1 MENLNYKIF
10 FDEANKIDS
19 PNKNYSYY
27 GSFGLSEENS
37 LIIDTEM
44 DRIYADINSRSEL
57 HFNEYKSSYLKK
69 YFLVIDLLL
78 KQDISINIY
87 ILNNKEYISFG
98 KKLGLNITELKEY
111 FYVKIPERLFYG
123 VVRNTPNIDNLSIF
137 MDESTE
143 YTTLDVYNKVKDQ
156 MNAHAL
162 YRSKKYRVG
171 DVKGINSER
180 SNLVQAIDVMMGIIV
195 FILEQSYLA
204 NSKAM
209 LEKSDLIYR
218 VLIEGRNI
226 ELFRAMIKLFSWSSK
241 RDYIEEINISER
253 MNDFLMYMNRQD
265 AKDKFKIHKIYIE
278 KNVDKLSEEFCIK
291 ELKKYL
297 GCSNREMQRYL
308 GFLAEIEINDRN
320 GYIRRN

>member
-1 MENLNYKIF
+1 MNYKIF
-10 FDEANKIDS
+10 FDEVNKIDS
-19 PNKNYSYY
+19 PNKDYSYY

-37 LIIDTEM
+37 SIIDSEIS
-44 DRIYADINSRSEL
+44 RIYTEIGSRNEL
-57 HFNEYKSSYLKK
+57 HFNKYNAGDLKK
-69 YFLVIDLLL
+69 YFRIIDMLL

-98 KKLGLNITELKEY
+98 KELGLDITELKEY

-123 VVRNTPNIDNLSIF
+123 IVRDTQNIDKLSIF

-162 YRSKKYRVG
+162 YRTKKYRVG
-171 DVKGINSER
+171 DVKGINSES
-180 SNLVQAIDVMMGIIV
+180 SNLVQGIDVMMGIIV
-195 FILEQSYLA
+195 FILEKSYLSP
-204 NSKAM
+204 SKAM

-226 ELFRAMIKLFSWSSK
+226 ELFRSMIKLFSWSST

-253 MNDFLMYMNRQD
+253 LNDFLMFMNKQD
-265 AKDKFKIHKIYIE
+265 AKDKFRVHKIYIDE
-278 KNVDKLSEEFCIK
+278 KIDQIPEDSRIK
-291 ELKKYL
+291 QLKQYL
-297 GCSNREMQRYL
+297 GCTSREMNRYL
-308 GFLAEIEINDRN
+308 GFLSEIEKNDRN
-320 GYIRRN
+320 G

>member
-1 MENLNYKIF
+1 MNYKIF

-19 PNKNYSYY
+19 PNKDYSYY

-37 LIIDTEM
+37 SIIDSEIS
-44 DRIYADINSRSEL
+44 RIYTEIGSRNEL
-57 HFNEYKSSYLKK
+57 HFNKYNAGDLKK
-69 YFLVIDLLL
+69 YFRIIDMLL

-98 KKLGLNITELKEY
+98 KELGLDITELKEY

-123 VVRNTPNIDNLSIF
+123 VVRDTQNIDKLSIF

-162 YRSKKYRVG
+162 YRTKKYRVG
-171 DVKGINSER
+171 DVKGINSES
-180 SNLVQAIDVMMGIIV
+180 SNLVQGIDVMMGIIV
-195 FILEQSYLA
+195 FILEKSYLSP
-204 NSKAM
+204 SKAM

-226 ELFRAMIKLFSWSSK
+226 ELFRSMIKLFSWSST

-253 MNDFLMYMNRQD
+253 LNDFLMFMNKQD
-265 AKDKFKIHKIYIE
+265 AKDKFRVHKIYIDE
-278 KNVDKLSEEFCIK
+278 KIDQIPEDSRIK
-291 ELKKYL
+291 QLKQYL
-297 GCSNREMQRYL
+297 GCTSREMNRYL
-308 GFLAEIEINDRN
+308 GFLS
-320 GYIRRN
+320 

>member
-19 PNKNYSYY
+19 PNKDYSYY

-37 LIIDTEM
+37 SIIDSEIS
-44 DRIYADINSRSEL
+44 RIYTEIGSRNEL
-57 HFNEYKSSYLKK
+57 HFNKYNAGDLKK
-69 YFLVIDLLL
+69 YFRIIDMLL

-98 KKLGLNITELKEY
+98 KELGLDITELKEY

-123 VVRNTPNIDNLSIF
+123 VVRDTQNIDKLSIF

-162 YRSKKYRVG
+162 YRTKKYRVG
-171 DVKGINSER
+171 DVKGINSES
-180 SNLVQAIDVMMGIIV
+180 SNLVQGIDVMMGIIV
-195 FILEQSYLA
+195 FILEKSYLSP
-204 NSKAM
+204 SKAM

-226 ELFRAMIKLFSWSSK
+226 ELFRSMIKLFSWSST

-253 MNDFLMYMNRQD
+253 LNDFLMFMNKQD
-265 AKDKFKIHKIYIE
+265 AKDKFRVHKIYIDE
-278 KNVDKLSEEFCIK
+278 KIDQIPEDSRIK
-291 ELKKYL
+291 QLRQYL
-297 GCSNREMQRYL
+297 GCTSREMNRYL
-308 GFLAEIEINDRN
+308 GFLSEIEKMIAMV
-320 GYIRRN
+320 I

>member
-1 MENLNYKIF
+1 MNYKIF
-10 FDEANKIDS
+10 FDEVNKIDS
-19 PNKNYSYY
+19 PNKDYSYY

-37 LIIDTEM
+37 SIIDSEIS
-44 DRIYADINSRSEL
+44 RIYTEIGSRNEL
-57 HFNEYKSSYLKK
+57 HFNKYNAGDLKK
-69 YFLVIDLLL
+69 YFRIIDMLL

-98 KKLGLNITELKEY
+98 KELGLDITELKEY

-123 VVRNTPNIDNLSIF
+123 IVRDTQNIDKLSIF

-162 YRSKKYRVG
+162 YRTKKYRVG
-171 DVKGINSER
+171 DVKGINSES
-180 SNLVQAIDVMMGIIV
+180 SNLVQGIDVMMGIIV
-195 FILEQSYLA
+195 FILEKSYLSP
-204 NSKAM
+204 SKAM

-226 ELFRAMIKLFSWSSK
+226 ELFRSMIKLFSWSST

-253 MNDFLMYMNRQD
+253 LNDFLMFMNKQD
-265 AKDKFKIHKIYIE
+265 AKDKFRVHKIYIDE
-278 KNVDKLSEEFCIK
+278 KIDQIPEDSRIK
-291 ELKKYL
+291 QLRQYL
-297 GCSNREMQRYL
+297 GCTSREMNRYL
-308 GFLAEIEINDRN
+308 GFLSEIEKMIAMV
-320 GYIRRN
+320 I

>member
-19 PNKNYSYY
+19 PNKDYSYY

-37 LIIDTEM
+37 SIIDSEIS
-44 DRIYADINSRSEL
+44 RIYTEIGSRNEL
-57 HFNEYKSSYLKK
+57 HFNKYNAGDLKK
-69 YFLVIDLLL
+69 YFRIIDMLL

-98 KKLGLNITELKEY
+98 KELGLDITELKEY

-123 VVRNTPNIDNLSIF
+123 VVRDTQNIDKLSIF

-162 YRSKKYRVG
+162 YRTKKYRVG
-171 DVKGINSER
+171 DVKGINSES
-180 SNLVQAIDVMMGIIV
+180 SNLVQGIDVMMGIIV
-195 FILEQSYLA
+195 FILEKSYLSP
-204 NSKAM
+204 SKAM

-226 ELFRAMIKLFSWSSK
+226 ELFRSMIKLFSWSST

-253 MNDFLMYMNRQD
+253 LNDFLMFMNKQD
-265 AKDKFKIHKIYIE
+265 AKDKFRVHKIYIDE
-278 KNVDKLSEEFCIK
+278 KIDQIPEDSRIK
-291 ELKKYL
+291 QLRQYL
-297 GCSNREMQRYL
+297 GCTSREMNRYL
-308 GFLAEIEINDRN
+308 GFLSEIEKKLYKINF
-320 GYIRRN
+320 

>member
-10 FDEANKIDS
+10 FDEVNKIDS
-19 PNKNYSYY
+19 PNKDYSYY

-37 LIIDTEM
+37 SIIDSEIS
-44 DRIYADINSRSEL
+44 RIYTEIGSRNEL
-57 HFNEYKSSYLKK
+57 HFNKYNAGDLKK
-69 YFLVIDLLL
+69 YFRIIDMLL

-98 KKLGLNITELKEY
+98 KELGLDITELKEY

-123 VVRNTPNIDNLSIF
+123 IVRDTQNIDKLSIF

-162 YRSKKYRVG
+162 YRTKKYRVG
-171 DVKGINSER
+171 DVKGINSES
-180 SNLVQAIDVMMGIIV
+180 SNLVQGIDVMMGIIV
-195 FILEQSYLA
+195 FILEKSYLSP
-204 NSKAM
+204 SKAM

-226 ELFRAMIKLFSWSSK
+226 ELFRSMIKLFSWSST

-253 MNDFLMYMNRQD
+253 LNDFLMFMNKQD
-265 AKDKFKIHKIYIE
+265 AKDKFRVHKIYIDE
-278 KNVDKLSEEFCIK
+278 KIDQIPEDSRIK
-291 ELKKYL
+291 QLRQYL
-297 GCSNREMQRYL
+297 GCTSREMNRYL
-308 GFLAEIEINDRN
+308 GFLSEIEKNDRN
-320 GYIRRN
+320 GYIR

>member
-1 MENLNYKIF
+1 MENFNYKFF

-19 PNKNYSYY
+19 PNKDYSYY

-37 LIIDTEM
+37 SIIDSEIS
-44 DRIYADINSRSEL
+44 RIYTEIGSRNEL
-57 HFNEYKSSYLKK
+57 HFNKYNAGDLKK
-69 YFLVIDLLL
+69 YFRIIDMLL

-98 KKLGLNITELKEY
+98 KELGLDITELKEY

-123 VVRNTPNIDNLSIF
+123 VVRDTQNIDKLSIF

-162 YRSKKYRVG
+162 YRTKKYRVG
-171 DVKGINSER
+171 DVKGINSES
-180 SNLVQAIDVMMGIIV
+180 SNLVQGIDVMMGIIV
-195 FILEQSYLA
+195 FILEKSYLSP
-204 NSKAM
+204 SKAM

-226 ELFRAMIKLFSWSSK
+226 ELFRSMIKLFSWSST

-253 MNDFLMYMNRQD
+253 LNDFLMFMNKQD
-265 AKDKFKIHKIYIE
+265 AKDKFRVHKIYIDE
-278 KNVDKLSEEFCIK
+278 KIDQIPEDSRIK
-291 ELKKYL
+291 QLRQYL
-297 GCSNREMQRYL
+297 GCTSR
-308 GFLAEIEINDRN
+308 
-320 GYIRRN
+320 

>member
-1 MENLNYKIF
+1 MRNLNYKIF

-19 PNKNYSYY
+19 PDKDYSYY
-27 GSFGLSEENS
+27 GSFGLSDENS
-37 LIIDTEM
+37 SIIDSEIS
-44 DRIYADINSRSEL
+44 RIYTEIRSQSEL
-57 HFNEYKSSYLKK
+57 HFNKYNSSSLKK
-69 YFLVIDLLL
+69 YFRIIDMLL

-98 KKLGLNITELKEY
+98 NELGLNVKELKEY

-123 VVRNTPNIDNLSIF
+123 VVRDTQNIDKLSIF

-162 YRSKKYRVG
+162 YRTKKYRVG

-180 SNLVQAIDVMMGIIV
+180 SHLVQGVDVMMGIIV
-195 FILEQSYLA
+195 FILEKSYLES
-204 NSKAM
+204 SKSM

-226 ELFRAMIKLFSWSSK
+226 ELFSSMIKLFSWSST

-253 MNDFLMYMNRQD
+253 LNDFLMFMNKQD
-265 AKDKFKIHKIYIE
+265 AIDKFRVYKVYIE
-278 KNVDKLSEEFCIK
+278 KNFDQISEKDRIRVLRQCLE
-291 ELKKYL
+291 
-297 GCSNREMQRYL
+297 CSNREMNRYL
-308 GFLAEIEINDRN
+308 GLLSEIEKNDRN
-320 GYIRRN
+320 SYIR

>member
-10 FDEANKIDS
+10 FDEVNKIDS
-19 PNKNYSYY
+19 PNKDYSYY

-37 LIIDTEM
+37 SIIDSEIS
-44 DRIYADINSRSEL
+44 RIYTEIGSRNEL
-57 HFNEYKSSYLKK
+57 HFNKYNAGDLKK
-69 YFLVIDLLL
+69 YFRIIDMLL

-98 KKLGLNITELKEY
+98 KELGLDITELKEY

-123 VVRNTPNIDNLSIF
+123 IVRDTQNIDKLSIF

-162 YRSKKYRVG
+162 YRTKKYRVG
-171 DVKGINSER
+171 DVKGINSES
-180 SNLVQAIDVMMGIIV
+180 SNLVQGIDVMMGIIV
-195 FILEQSYLA
+195 FILEKSYLSP
-204 NSKAM
+204 SKAM

-226 ELFRAMIKLFSWSSK
+226 ELFRSMIKLFSWSST

-253 MNDFLMYMNRQD
+253 LNDFLMFMNKQD
-265 AKDKFKIHKIYIE
+265 AKDKFRVHKIYIDE
-278 KNVDKLSEEFCIK
+278 KIDQIPEDSRIK
-291 ELKKYL
+291 QLRQYL
-297 GCSNREMQRYL
+297 GCTSREMNRYL
-308 GFLAEIEINDRN
+308 GFLSEIEKMIAMV
-320 GYIRRN
+320 I